1 MKDQLT
7 QLDREI
13 VESYPEAYRSMIES
27 NLEVTETE
35 LEMFILSLIM

>member
-7 QLDREI
+7 QLDQEI
-13 VESYPEAYRSMIES
+13 VESYPEEYRPMIES